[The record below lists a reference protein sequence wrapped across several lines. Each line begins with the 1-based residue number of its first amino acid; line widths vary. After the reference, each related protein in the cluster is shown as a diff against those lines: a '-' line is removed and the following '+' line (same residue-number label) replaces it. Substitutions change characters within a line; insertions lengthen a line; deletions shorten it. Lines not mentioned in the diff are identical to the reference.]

1 MECCKRVNLLSETAM
16 MDRGDGVCRYLD
28 EVSGN
33 CLVYE
38 SRPDICRVDRQYEMH
53 FQRKM
58 TWDVFVQ
65 VNEAACR
72 KLQSM

>member
-1 MECCKRVNLLSETAM
+1 MECCKRVNLLSETAKL
-16 MDRGDGVCRYLD
+16 DRGDGVCRHLN

-38 SRPDICRVDRQYEMH
+38 DRPDICRVDRQYELH
-53 FQRKM
+53 YQRTM
-58 TWDVFVQ
+58 TWDLFVE